1 MGETKEC
8 KKCGRELPI
17 EEFYK
22 SKNCKD
28 ERMNVCKECFIRHK
42 KQYYQDNRED
52 IAEKQK
58 QYYQGHKEERAEYMK
73 QYRKDN
79 REKILERKKQ
89 YRQEHKEERA
99 EYQKQ
104 YRSTPMGR
112 ALYLVDAYKWKDKK
126 YNRGECTLTAQWI
139 IDNIF
144 ASKCHWCGETD
155 WHKLGCDRIYNDK
168 PHTPDNVNP
177 CCEECNSKRG
187 TKTYGEF
194 LMYIKQK
201 ATVIL

>member
-1 MGETKEC
+1 MGETKVC

-17 EEFYK
+17 EEFYRLK
-22 SKNCKD
+22 TMKD
-28 ERMNVCKECFIRHK
+28 GHMNVCKECFMQQN
-42 KQYYQDNRED
+42 KQYYQDNKE
-52 IAEKQK
+52 AKLEWQK
-58 QYYQGHKEERAEYMK
+58 QYYQEHKEERAEYMK

-79 REKILERKKQ
+79 REEILERKKQ

-144 ASKCHWCGETD
+144 TSKCHWCEKTD
-155 WHKLGCDRIYNDK
+155 WHKLGCDRIDNTK
-168 PHTPDNVNP
+168 PHTPDNVIP
-177 CCEECNSKRG
+177 CCDECNSKRG
-187 TKTYGEF
+187 TKTYEEF

-201 ATVIL
+201 ATE